1 MGNIQGEKNDPIPA
15 IAETIILISAIKLC
29 YLINK
34 KGYSHITPRTIPN
47 WLTRIFYLIVAFLK
61 FIRYQVIIFIYS
73 FANLILNFLCCV
85 KSLVMI

>member
-1 MGNIQGEKNDPIPA
+1 MKAGRMGNIQGEKNDPIPA

-47 WLTRIFYLIVAFLK
+47 WHTRF
-61 FIRYQVIIFIYS
+61 FI
-73 FANLILNFLCCV
+73 
-85 KSLVMI
+85 